1 MPLLSANQTLIDDFL
16 RVIEPFETAH
26 VHPTFSY
33 IAIKQHVSTGA
44 SSIVTT
50 RSSNDVKADME
61 AAERLGVV
69 VIIREALQDLL
80 DRSLIQPNADQMY
93 TQAEQA
99 VTTALARYQS

>member
-1 MPLLSANQTLIDDFL
+1 
-16 RVIEPFETAH
+16 
-26 VHPTFSY
+26 
-33 IAIKQHVSTGA
+33 
-44 SSIVTT
+44 
-50 RSSNDVKADME
+50 ME
-61 AAERLGVV
+61 AAERFGVV

>member
-44 SSIVTT
+44 SSDCNYAIVK
-50 RSSNDVKADME
+50 RCE
-61 AAERLGVV
+61 G
-69 VIIREALQDLL
+69 
-80 DRSLIQPNADQMY
+80 
-93 TQAEQA
+93 
-99 VTTALARYQS
+99 RYGSCRTVGRGGDHP